1 MTHPDEQE
9 LVMYVLGDGD
19 DRGRVRGHLAE
30 CAGCRAAEAELKQL
44 LSATA
49 RLTVPEPDAGFEARI
64 WERQRQHLG
73 VAADVESAPVAAPS
87 SPAVVIPFWSM
98 QRLLSVGAVAAM
110 LLVAFMVGLYNAP
123 PGTEIVP
130 EGSVPRPD
138 RILFVAVG
146 DHLES
151 ARMVL
156 VELVNADDADTVDI
170 SMQQQRAQALLA
182 NNRLYR
188 QTAQLSGQT
197 AVADVL
203 TDLERVLLEV
213 ARTSGQVPAE
223 ELDWLRER
231 IAAGDLLF
239 KVNVIE
245 GQTRRA
251 ASADAGGET
260 L

>member
-1 MTHPDEQE
+1 MH
-9 LVMYVLGDGD
+9 VLGDSHDAEG
-19 DRGRVRGHLAE
+19 VRTHLAE
-30 CAGCRAAEAELKQL
+30 CAECRAQVIEIERLLAATSELE
-44 LSATA
+44 
-49 RLTVPEPDAGFEARI
+49 VPEPDAGFEARI
-64 WERQRQHLG
+64 WERQQRHLPQTSQ
-73 VAADVESAPVAAPS
+73 ATLDEPQLAT
-87 SPAVVIPFWSM
+87 VIPFWTLRRM
-98 QRLLSVGAVAAM
+98 AGVGALAAM
-110 LLVAFMVGLYNAP
+110 LLVAFMVGLYSAP

-130 EGSVPRPD
+130 EGSAPGGGD

-156 VELVNADDADTVDI
+156 VELVNAEDGESVDI
-170 SMQQQRAQALLA
+170 SAQQQRAQTLLA

-188 QTAQLSGQT
+188 QTARLHGQA

-203 TDLERVLLEV
+203 GDLERVLLEV
-213 ARTSGQVPAE
+213 ARTSGEVPGE

-231 IAAGDLLF
+231 IASGDLLF
-239 KVNVIE
+239 KVSVIE

-251 ASADAGGET
+251 ATADVGGET